1 MIYFK
6 VLGRKALRKVVK
18 MIRYYNEIWLEK
30 KQDALYDALEEIE
43 NILNYDTKDVP
54 YDDDFEDEIKF
65 IKDNIGYLETLEKE
79 IEEFLKSEEFDD
91 ESVDSCLNNIQETL
105 WIDENNIPYDTM
117 FGYRMG
123 FITRKQKEIKRVLR
137 NLQGVLDDYDRDE
150 PWHTGM
156 I

>member
-1 MIYFK
+1 
-6 VLGRKALRKVVK
+6 

-30 KQDALYDALEEIE
+30 KQDALYDALTDIE

-65 IKDNIGYLETLEKE
+65 IKDNIGYLEELEKD
-79 IEEFLKSEEFDD
+79 IEKFLEKDFE
-91 ESVDSCLNNIQETL
+91 IQEQDVDRILEKISEIL

-117 FGYRMG
+117 FGYKMG
-123 FITRKQKEIKRVLR
+123 FITRKHKEIKRVLR

-150 PWHTGM
+150 PWDVNM
-156 I
+156 D

>member
-1 MIYFK
+1 
-6 VLGRKALRKVVK
+6 

-43 NILNYDTKDVP
+43 NILNYETKDVP

-65 IKDNIGYLETLEKE
+65 IKDNMGYLEELEKD
-79 IEEFLKSEEFDD
+79 IEKFLESEEFDD

-123 FITRKQKEIKRVLR
+123 FITRTHKEIKRVLR

-150 PWHTGM
+150 PWDVNM
-156 I
+156 D

>member
-1 MIYFK
+1 
-6 VLGRKALRKVVK
+6 

-54 YDDDFEDEIKF
+54 YEDDFEDEIKF

-105 WIDENNIPYDTM
+105 WIDENNMPYDTM

-123 FITRKQKEIKRVLR
+123 FITRTHKEIKRVLR

-150 PWHTGM
+150 PWDVNM
-156 I
+156 D

>member
-1 MIYFK
+1 
-6 VLGRKALRKVVK
+6 

-43 NILNYDTKDVP
+43 NILNYETKDVP

-65 IKDNIGYLETLEKE
+65 IKDNIGYLEELEKD
-79 IEEFLKSEEFDD
+79 IEKFLESEEFDD

-123 FITRKQKEIKRVLR
+123 FITRKHKEIKKVLR

-150 PWHTGM
+150 PWDVNM
-156 I
+156 D

>member
-1 MIYFK
+1 
-6 VLGRKALRKVVK
+6 

-43 NILNYDTKDVP
+43 NILNYETKDVP

-65 IKDNIGYLETLEKE
+65 IKDNMGYLEELEKD
-79 IEEFLKSEEFDD
+79 IEKFLEKDFE
-91 ESVDSCLNNIQETL
+91 IQEQDVDIILGEISEIL

-117 FGYRMG
+117 FGYKMG
-123 FITRKQKEIKRVLR
+123 FIARKLKDIKRVLR

-150 PWHTGM
+150 PWDVNM
-156 I
+156 D

>member
-1 MIYFK
+1 
-6 VLGRKALRKVVK
+6 

-30 KQDALYDALEEIE
+30 KQDALQDALEDIE
-43 NILNYDTKDVP
+43 NILNYEAKDIP

-105 WIDENNIPYDTM
+105 WIDENNIPYDNM

-123 FITRKQKEIKRVLR
+123 FITRTHKEIKRVLR

>member
-1 MIYFK
+1 
-6 VLGRKALRKVVK
+6 

-43 NILNYDTKDVP
+43 NILNYEKKDVP

-91 ESVDSCLNNIQETL
+91 ESVDNCLSNIQETL

-123 FITRKQKEIKRVLR
+123 FITRTHKEIKRVLR
-137 NLQGVLDDYDRDE
+137 NLQGVLDDYDREE
-150 PWHTGM
+150 PWDVNM
-156 I
+156 D

>member
-1 MIYFK
+1 
-6 VLGRKALRKVVK
+6 

-30 KQDALYDALEEIE
+30 KQDALYDALTDIE

-65 IKDNIGYLETLEKE
+65 IKDNIGYLEELEKD
-79 IEEFLKSEEFDD
+79 IEKFLEKDFE
-91 ESVDSCLNNIQETL
+91 IQEQDVDIILEKISEIL

-123 FITRKQKEIKRVLR
+123 FITRTHKEIKRVLR

-150 PWHTGM
+150 PWEIGM
-156 I
+156 D

>member
-1 MIYFK
+1 
-6 VLGRKALRKVVK
+6 

-30 KQDALYDALEEIE
+30 KQDALYDALTDIE
-43 NILNYDTKDVP
+43 NILNYETKDVP

-65 IKDNIGYLETLEKE
+65 IKDNIGYLEELEKD
-79 IEEFLKSEEFDD
+79 IEKFLEKDFE
-91 ESVDSCLNNIQETL
+91 IQEQDVDIILEKISEIL

-123 FITRKQKEIKRVLR
+123 FITRTHKEIKRVLR

-150 PWHTGM
+150 PWDVNM
-156 I
+156 D

>member
-1 MIYFK
+1 
-6 VLGRKALRKVVK
+6 

-30 KQDALYDALEEIE
+30 KQDALQDALEDIE
-43 NILNYDTKDVP
+43 NILNYEAKDIP

-123 FITRKQKEIKRVLR
+123 FITRTHKEIKRVLR

-150 PWHTGM
+150 PWDVNM
-156 I
+156 D

>member
-1 MIYFK
+1 
-6 VLGRKALRKVVK
+6 

-43 NILNYDTKDVP
+43 NILNYEKKDVP

-91 ESVDSCLNNIQETL
+91 ESVDNCLNNIQETL

-117 FGYRMG
+117 FGYKMG
-123 FITRKQKEIKRVLR
+123 FITRTHKEIKRVLR

-150 PWHTGM
+150 PWEIGM
-156 I
+156 D

>member
-1 MIYFK
+1 
-6 VLGRKALRKVVK
+6 

-30 KQDALYDALEEIE
+30 KQDALYDALTDIE

-65 IKDNIGYLETLEKE
+65 IKDNIGYLEELEKD
-79 IEEFLKSEEFDD
+79 IEKFLEKDFE
-91 ESVDSCLNNIQETL
+91 IQEQDVDIILGEISEIL

-117 FGYRMG
+117 FGYKMG
-123 FITRKQKEIKRVLR
+123 FITRKHKEIKRVLR

-150 PWHTGM
+150 PWDVNM
-156 I
+156 D

>member
-1 MIYFK
+1 M
-6 VLGRKALRKVVK
+6 V
-18 MIRYYNEIWLEK
+18 RYYNEIWLEK
-30 KQDALYDALEEIE
+30 KQDALQDALEDIE

-117 FGYRMG
+117 FGYKMG
-123 FITRKQKEIKRVLR
+123 FITRKHKEIKRVLR
-137 NLQGVLDDYDRDE
+137 NLEGVLCDYDRDE
-150 PWHTGM
+150 PWDVNM
-156 I
+156 D

>member
-1 MIYFK
+1 
-6 VLGRKALRKVVK
+6 

-91 ESVDSCLNNIQETL
+91 ESVNSCLNNIQETL

-123 FITRKQKEIKRVLR
+123 FITRTHKEIKRVLR

-150 PWHTGM
+150 PWDVNM
-156 I
+156 D

>member
-1 MIYFK
+1 
-6 VLGRKALRKVVK
+6 

-43 NILNYDTKDVP
+43 NILNYETKDVP

-105 WIDENNIPYDTM
+105 WIDESNIPYDTM

-123 FITRKQKEIKRVLR
+123 FITRKHKEIKRVLR

-150 PWHTGM
+150 PWDVNM
-156 I
+156 D

>member
-1 MIYFK
+1 M
-6 VLGRKALRKVVK
+6 V
-18 MIRYYNEIWLEK
+18 RYYNEIWLEK
-30 KQDALYDALEEIE
+30 KQDALQDALEDIE
-43 NILNYDTKDVP
+43 NILNYEAKDIP
-54 YDDDFEDEIKF
+54 YDDDFDDEIKF

-123 FITRKQKEIKRVLR
+123 FITRTHKEIKRVLR
-137 NLQGVLDDYDRDE
+137 NLEGVLDDYDRDE
-150 PWHTGM
+150 PWGVNM
-156 I
+156 D

>member
-1 MIYFK
+1 
-6 VLGRKALRKVVK
+6 

-43 NILNYDTKDVP
+43 NILNYEKKDVP

-123 FITRKQKEIKRVLR
+123 FITRTHKEIKRVLR
-137 NLQGVLDDYDRDE
+137 NLEGVLDDYDRDE
-150 PWHTGM
+150 PWDVNM
-156 I
+156 D

>member
-1 MIYFK
+1 
-6 VLGRKALRKVVK
+6 

-54 YDDDFEDEIKF
+54 YEDDFEDEIKF
-65 IKDNIGYLETLEKE
+65 IKDNIGYLEELEKD
-79 IEEFLKSEEFDD
+79 IEKFLESEEFDD

-123 FITRKQKEIKRVLR
+123 FITRTHKEIKRVLR

-150 PWHTGM
+150 PWDVNM
-156 I
+156 D

>member
-1 MIYFK
+1 
-6 VLGRKALRKVVK
+6 

-43 NILNYDTKDVP
+43 NILNYEKKDVP

-91 ESVDSCLNNIQETL
+91 ESVDSCLSNIQETL

-117 FGYRMG
+117 FGYKMG
-123 FITRKQKEIKRVLR
+123 FITRKHKEIKRVLR

-150 PWHTGM
+150 PWDVNM
-156 I
+156 D

>member
-1 MIYFK
+1 
-6 VLGRKALRKVVK
+6 

-30 KQDALYDALEEIE
+30 KQDALYDALTDIE
-43 NILNYDTKDVP
+43 NILNYETKDVP

-123 FITRKQKEIKRVLR
+123 FITRTHKEIKRVLR

-150 PWHTGM
+150 PWDVNM
-156 I
+156 D

>member
-1 MIYFK
+1 M
-6 VLGRKALRKVVK
+6 V
-18 MIRYYNEIWLEK
+18 RYYNEIWLEK
-30 KQDALYDALEEIE
+30 KQDALQDALEAIE
-43 NILNYDTKDVP
+43 NILNYGTNEVP
-54 YDDDFEDEIKF
+54 YEDDFEDEIKF
-65 IKDNIGYLETLEKE
+65 IKDNMGYLEELEKD
-79 IEEFLKSEEFDD
+79 IEKFLEKDFE
-91 ESVDSCLNNIQETL
+91 IQEQDVNLILEEISEIL

-123 FITRKQKEIKRVLR
+123 FITRKHKEIKRVLR

>member
-1 MIYFK
+1 
-6 VLGRKALRKVVK
+6 

-30 KQDALYDALEEIE
+30 KQDALYDALTDIE

-65 IKDNIGYLETLEKE
+65 IKDNIGYLEELEKD
-79 IEEFLKSEEFDD
+79 IEKFLEKDFE
-91 ESVDSCLNNIQETL
+91 IQEQDVDIILGESSEIL

-117 FGYRMG
+117 FGYKMG
-123 FITRKQKEIKRVLR
+123 FIARKLKEIRRVLR

-150 PWHTGM
+150 PWDVNM
-156 I
+156 D